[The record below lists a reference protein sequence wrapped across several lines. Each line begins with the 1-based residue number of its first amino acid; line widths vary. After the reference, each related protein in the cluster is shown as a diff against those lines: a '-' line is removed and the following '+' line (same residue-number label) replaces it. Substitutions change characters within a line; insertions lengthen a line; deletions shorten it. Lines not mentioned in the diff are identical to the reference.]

1 MNDKYEELLHKQEKE
16 RGISIALEGEM
27 RMNEIVKAYGK
38 INATTLTYTLQHVNL
53 VMLTTIKDLWGEET
67 AKEMKKAVEEKIEDF
82 INNNWGNDDKGKQN

>member
-38 INATTLTYTLQHVNL
+38 INATTLMYTLQHVNL

-67 AKEMKKAVEEKIEDF
+67 AKELKKAVKEKVEDF
-82 INNNWGNDDKGKQN
+82 INSKRLRNCVL

>member
-38 INATTLTYTLQHVNL
+38 INATTLMYTLQHVNL

-67 AKEMKKAVEEKIEDF
+67 AKEMKKAVKEKVEDF
-82 INNNWGNDDKGKQN
+82 INKNWGNDDKGKQN

>member
-1 MNDKYEELLHKQEKE
+1 MNDKYEELLHKQEKQ

-38 INATTLTYTLQHVNL
+38 INAKTLMYTLQHVNL

-67 AKEMKKAVEEKIEDF
+67 AKEMKKAVKEKVEDF
-82 INNNWGNDDKGKQN
+82 INNNWGNDNKGKQN

>member
-1 MNDKYEELLHKQEKE
+1 MNDKYEELLHKQEKQ
-16 RGISIALEGEM
+16 RGISIAMEGEM

-38 INATTLTYTLQHVNL
+38 INATTLMYTLQHVNL

-67 AKEMKKAVEEKIEDF
+67 AKEMKKAVKEKVEDF